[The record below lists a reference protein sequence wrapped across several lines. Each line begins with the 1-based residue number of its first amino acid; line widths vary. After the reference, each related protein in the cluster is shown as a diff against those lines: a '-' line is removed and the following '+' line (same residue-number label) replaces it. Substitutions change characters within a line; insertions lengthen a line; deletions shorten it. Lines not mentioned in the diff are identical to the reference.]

1 MPVLNNKHV
10 SDLEQ
15 VMMMIDDV
23 DADLRNDYKTNRTAL
38 MYLNEIQNRLNEI
51 HKSIQNKRMKI
62 AYKIIITVKK
72 NTDFT
77 VVLPFTK
84 HSTYVQVPIII
95 FNRNY

>member
-1 MPVLNNKHV
+1 MHKLQKGEPMPVLNNKHV

-51 HKSIQNKRMKI
+51 HKSIQNKRSI
-62 AYKIIITVKK
+62 HG
-72 NTDFT
+72 FT
-77 VVLPFTK
+77 IRQ
-84 HSTYVQVPIII
+84 H
-95 FNRNY
+95 

>member
-1 MPVLNNKHV
+1 MPVLNNQQV

-51 HKSIQNKRMKI
+51 HKSIQNKETI
-62 AYKIIITVKK
+62 HG
-72 NTDFT
+72 FT
-77 VVLPFTK
+77 IRQ
-84 HSTYVQVPIII
+84 S
-95 FNRNY
+95 